1 MEKSKKTESRGQPA
15 RGRQPV
21 WIGALLLCGICVALN
36 QGDTVTNMG
45 IRDVLFG
52 GSLGSDGILLIGVPA
67 IFGFSLQFWL
77 LRRKPASFT
86 AWFPLLLSA
95 VCLAAA
101 EALYLSGGFSER
113 IVSYEIWYAA
123 FFGLFG
129 MAAAILTELFL
140 RQNGVFRL
148 AAGGAAALLVILALW
163 FWPKA
168 LGGKIDI
175 TPDNEYVWYF
185 KGEAPEKMT
194 VRREREE
201 LTLDLRHLKVIP
213 AYAGPENL
221 PYDCKW
227 IRISDEYVLV
237 AKGRGASYIYQ
248 YPGTMEAFDGS
259 GLKWR
264 TSAESAIYSS
274 IY

>member
-67 IFGFSLQFWL
+67 ISGFSLQFWL

-101 EALYLSGGFSER
+101 EALYLSGGFSEKM
-113 IVSYEIWYAA
+113 VSYAIWYAA

-168 LGGKIDI
+168 FG
-175 TPDNEYVWYF
+175 
-185 KGEAPEKMT
+185 
-194 VRREREE
+194 
-201 LTLDLRHLKVIP
+201 
-213 AYAGPENL
+213 
-221 PYDCKW
+221 
-227 IRISDEYVLV
+227 
-237 AKGRGASYIYQ
+237 
-248 YPGTMEAFDGS
+248 
-259 GLKWR
+259 
-264 TSAESAIYSS
+264 
-274 IY
+274 